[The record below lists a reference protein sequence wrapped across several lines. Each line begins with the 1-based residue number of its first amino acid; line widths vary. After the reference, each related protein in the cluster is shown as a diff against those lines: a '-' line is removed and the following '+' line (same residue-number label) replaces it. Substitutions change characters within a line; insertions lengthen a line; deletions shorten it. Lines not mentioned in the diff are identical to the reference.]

1 MPSRSIHVAQM
12 TEFPSFV
19 WLNNNPL
26 YINDMFS
33 LFICQWSFEL
43 ITHLACCEHVGAI
56 QSLSCVW
63 LCNHMDCSPPGFLVH
78 HQLLELTQTHVH
90 RVGDAI
96 QPSHPSAP
104 TIHVVPFSCRQSFLA
119 SGSFPMSQFFTSGGQ
134 SIGVSASASVL
145 PMNIPDW
152 FPLGWTGWTSLQ
164 SKGLSRVF
172 SNTTVQKHRFFSTQ
186 LYSPTLP
193 SIHDYWKNLSY

>member
-12 TEFPSFV
+12 TEFASFV

-33 LFICQWSFEL
+33 LFICQWSFGL
-43 ITHLACCEHVGAI
+43 ITHLAYCEHVGAI

-63 LCNHMDCSPPGFLVH
+63 LCNHMDCSLPGFLVH

-104 TIHVVPFSCRQSFLA
+104 TIHVVPSPAVSLSWHQGLFQRVNSSHQVARVLEFQLQHQSFQWIFRIDFL
-119 SGSFPMSQFFTSGGQ
+119 
-134 SIGVSASASVL
+134 
-145 PMNIPDW
+145 
-152 FPLGWTGWTSLQ
+152 
-164 SKGLSRVF
+164 
-172 SNTTVQKHRFFSTQ
+172 
-186 LYSPTLP
+186 
-193 SIHDYWKNLSY
+193 